1 MSTQGPALHCTIHP
15 PDTLAP
21 YKYVVVCAYYRGQ
34 WLMSRHRARD
44 TWETQGGHIET
55 GETPMQAAIRELY
68 EESGVTDARIIPV
81 CDYCGFTDTRSANGV
96 VFLAVVHA
104 LGELPPS
111 EMAEVQLFDQLP
123 ANLTYPNVSPHL
135 YQEAAKRL
143 ADLEQGGPP

>member
-44 TWETQGGHIET
+44 TWETQGGHIEP
-55 GETPMQAAIRELY
+55 GETPLQTARRELY
-68 EESGVTDARIIPV
+68 EESGVTDAEVIPL

-96 VFLAVVHA
+96 VFLAVVNR
-104 LGELPPS
+104 LGTLPES
-111 EMAEVQLFDQLP
+111 EMAEVRLFDDLP
-123 ANLTYPNVSPHL
+123 ENLTYPNVSPRL

-143 ADLEQGGPP
+143 ADLAQGGPP